1 MDTVYHKRDV
11 IISASG
17 IAIGGEVFPA
27 SQLYRVNVVKDGLE
41 MKSALGG
48 GACLIA
54 GCYVAFSLAWTVF
67 GWILI
72 IAGGLLLALYLP
84 AVVNGKVQTY
94 LFIKFVTDGDIRNPV
109 SKMVS
114 ISSYNDAVELKN
126 EIEAARNL
134 S

>member
-1 MDTVYHKRDV
+1 MDTVFQKRDV
-11 IISASG
+11 IISDSG

-54 GCYVAFSLAWTVF
+54 GCYVAFSLAWTVL

-72 IAGGLLLALYLP
+72 IAGVLLLALYLP
-84 AVVNGKVQTY
+84 AVINGKVQTY
-94 LFIKFVTDGDIRNPV
+94 VFIKFVTDGDIRNPV

-114 ISSYNDAVELKN
+114 VSSYQDAVELQN
-126 EIEAARNL
+126 ELKSAGN
-134 S
+134 

>member
-1 MDTVYHKRDV
+1 MDTVFQKRDV
-11 IISASG
+11 IISDSG
-17 IAIGGEVFPA
+17 IAIAGEVFPA

-54 GCYVAFSLAWTVF
+54 GCYVAFSLAWTVL

-72 IAGGLLLALYLP
+72 IAGVLLLALYLP
-84 AVVNGKVQTY
+84 AVINGKVQTY
-94 LFIKFVTDGDIRNPV
+94 VFIKFVTDGDIRNPV

-114 ISSYNDAVELKN
+114 VSSYHDAVELQN
-126 EIEAARNL
+126 ELKSAGN
-134 S
+134 